1 MKFKPQSSSV
11 NICRTCS
18 ESNIIHADLFSNKRG
33 AKMDSQNEHVAE
45 LEARITD
52 LRIQLLK
59 VADAESFK
67 ELLILIHRPGWT
79 TPAEALLVR
88 GVVDSMLEHTKLLG
102 EMKRVLLNGSRAVE
116 LKSVQTPPA

>member
-1 MKFKPQSSSV
+1 
-11 NICRTCS
+11 
-18 ESNIIHADLFSNKRG
+18 
-33 AKMDSQNEHVAE
+33 MDSQNEHVAE